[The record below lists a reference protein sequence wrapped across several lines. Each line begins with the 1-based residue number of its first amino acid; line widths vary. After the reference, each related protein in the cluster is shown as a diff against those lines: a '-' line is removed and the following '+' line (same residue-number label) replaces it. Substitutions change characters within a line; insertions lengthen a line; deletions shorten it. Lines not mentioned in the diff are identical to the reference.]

1 LGEERAIDD
10 IVRSFIP
17 DGPTPT
23 PPTPT
28 PSVTP
33 TTTPIVP
40 TPSVTPTNTTTPT
53 GTPTQTPTQT
63 PTNTPSVTPTE
74 TPTNTPSVTPTLTP
88 TNTSTP
94 TPTITPTNTT
104 TPTETPIVPTPS
116 ITPSVTPTN
125 TTTPTETPTPTPTL
139 TPTSSAVPAIPVLL
153 NLDAAEPS
161 SYPGSGTIWY
171 DLSGNGNDADLYGS
185 FDYVSSGISS
195 YFGFTGDTSYSVISG
210 FSISNNTSLEIMMS
224 WYGPISGTY
233 NRMWSTGPS
242 DNFEIGVDS
251 GGAISVY
258 PSNGWQNF
266 VSFFDSVGVCRH
278 FVFTLDGTTM
288 KVYRDGILV
297 STTTLPSPMTAG
309 VDTYIAT
316 RYNNS
321 EPTEIDVKYIKV
333 YDAILDATQVAT
345 QYSNNS
351 SRC

>member
-1 LGEERAIDD
+1 MATQIQLQSTNYNGQLADITFYPCSGGSISLG
-10 IVRSFIP
+10 VQTIP
-17 DGPTPT
+17 YTYTNDNYEGTYDLFFSAFSQTCQLVITCPTPT
-23 PPTPT
+23 PTT
-28 PSVTP
+28 
-33 TTTPIVP
+33 TTTP
-40 TPSVTPTNTTTPT
+40 TVTPTNTPTPTTTTTPT
-53 GTPTQTPTQT
+53 VT
-63 PTNTPSVTPTE
+63 PTNTPTV
-74 TPTNTPSVTPTLTP
+74 TP
-88 TNTSTP
+88 TNTS
-94 TPTITPTNTT
+94 
-104 TPTETPIVPTPS
+104 S
-116 ITPSVTPTN
+116 
-125 TTTPTETPTPTPTL
+125 PTPTPTL
-139 TPTSSAVPAIPVLL
+139 TPTSSPVPTIPLL
-153 NLDAAEPS
+153 VYLDAANPS
-161 SYPGSGTIWY
+161 SYPASGTIWY

-288 KVYRDGILV
+288 KVYRDGILA
-297 STTTLPSPMTAG
+297 STSTLPSPMTAG